1 LLKSMTGYGSSERAD
16 GGRRIRVEVR
26 SVNQRFLDVQVKA
39 PRLLLPVE
47 DRIRR
52 LIESTLAR
60 GRVTVYVDWRDETG
74 SESPRVSVAAT
85 SDLVR
90 QLRALAERLSIPGE
104 IDMDMISRFPQILE
118 QQTDAPDADELWEK
132 IEPVLSE
139 ALDGVIAAREA
150 EGKEILD
157 DLVKRLGAI
166 EAAVN
171 EAAEAAPKAVSAMK
185 ERLAERIRS
194 LLNENAPVDEA
205 RLAQELAMAAERAD
219 YTEETVRLRSHIAQA
234 RQCLEEEGPVGKRLN
249 FLVQEMHR
257 EANTAASK
265 NGDAATVNVMVSLKE
280 EIEKLREQ
288 VQNVE

>member
-1 LLKSMTGYGSSERAD
+1 MLKSMTGYGSSERAD

-74 SESPRVSVAAT
+74 GESPRVSVAAT
-85 SDLVR
+85 SELVR

-104 IDMDMISRFPQILE
+104 IDMNMISRFPQIFE

-171 EAAEAAPKAVSAMK
+171 EAAAAAPKAVSAMK

-194 LLNENAPVDEA
+194 LLNESAPVDEA

-219 YTEETVRLRSHIAQA
+219 YTEETVRLRSHIVQA